1 MVLPTKEQFMTY
13 SEYISSPAWRNSPA
27 RLREFEAARYECRLC
42 PAAAS
47 DGITLEAHHR
57 TYERFGCEADGDLT
71 ALCREC
77 HRDVTSFQR
86 ARRYALI
93 VPLRVDVRR
102 VTAGVPLFD
111 PTRTELVL

>member
-1 MVLPTKEQFMTY
+1 MQYDK
-13 SEYISSPAWRNSPA
+13 YIGSAAWRTNPA
-27 RLREFEAARYECRLC
+27 RLREFEAARFECRLC

-57 TYERFGCEADGDLT
+57 TSERFGCEADGDLT

-86 ARRYALI
+86 ARRYASI
-93 VPLRVDVRR
+93 VPLRADVRR
-102 VTAGVPLFD
+102 LTVGVRLFD
-111 PTRTELVL
+111 PTRMEPVR